1 MNTWVQ
7 MLSPLAQKGRGKPGP
22 KPKRNYRPDQ
32 VKYAKD
38 KPCASCGAVKR
49 EVRSYCRAC
58 HNHICLTATRKR
70 KEARNAG

>member
-1 MNTWVQ
+1 MNTWMQ
-7 MLSPLAQKGRGKPGP
+7 MLSPPTLRQARKPGP

-38 KPCASCGAVKR
+38 KPCAGCGAVKR

-58 HNHICLTATRKR
+58 HNQICLEGMRRR
-70 KEARNAG
+70 KEARNAS